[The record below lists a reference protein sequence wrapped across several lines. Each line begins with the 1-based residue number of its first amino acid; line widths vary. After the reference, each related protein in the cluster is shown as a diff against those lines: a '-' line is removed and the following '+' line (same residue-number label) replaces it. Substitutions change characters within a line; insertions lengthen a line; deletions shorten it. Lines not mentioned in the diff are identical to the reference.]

1 MGTWIPEIMYEESE
15 EGSSNIPFIM
25 VPENE
30 TMPKML
36 FIFESSA
43 TGEEEPGIDG
53 EDVPVYQWD
62 LHQYADML
70 VLKENLDVDTYD
82 MVRAALGLEPLVTV
96 SAKGVKISNSVRHN
110 LNTND

>member
-15 EGSSNIPFIM
+15 EGSSNIPFVM

-82 MVRAALGLEPLVTV
+82 MVRAALGLEPLVTA